1 MNKTGLINSLSEET
15 TFSKKDVT
23 RFLEALTR
31 IVERTLGRGDKLQWS
46 GFGTFNV
53 LRRSDRMGV
62 NPVTKERI
70 KVPATAVAKFKP
82 GKKLKELVKTAKA
95 VEKE

>member
-23 RFLEALTR
+23 RLLEALTR
-31 IVERTLGRGDKLQWS
+31 IVERTLRRGDKLQWS

-53 LRRSDRMGV
+53 
-62 NPVTKERI
+62 
-70 KVPATAVAKFKP
+70 
-82 GKKLKELVKTAKA
+82 
-95 VEKE
+95 